1 MFNKKILILSVVV
14 LVFLSG
20 GYLIY
25 QNFQETIPK
34 ETFSETKL
42 DEEVKIQADR
52 DTYTPELSSTVGIG
66 LTPIHTLDRHLETVK
81 FHWHTNYGH
90 FVSWE
95 PPDYKVNLLGDEITN
110 KGEKIYWSYTS
121 KEMDIKKPSVKI
133 SLRIED
139 AKSGQLLTESSLK
152 IYWEDGDIA
161 KVEK

>member
-25 QNFQETIPK
+25 QNFQKTIPK

-66 LTPIHTLDRHLETVK
+66 LTPIHTLSRHPETVK

-90 FVSWE
+90 FISWE
-95 PPDYKVNLLGDEITN
+95 PPDYKVNLLGTEVIN
-110 KGEKIYWSYTS
+110 NGEKIYWSYPS
-121 KEMDIKKPSVKI
+121 SEMDIKKPSVQI
-133 SLRIED
+133 SLSIED
-139 AKSGQLLTESSLK
+139 AQSGQLLTRSILK
-152 IYWEDGDIA
+152 IDWEDGDIA
-161 KVEK
+161 KVKK

>member
-1 MFNKKILILSVVV
+1 MII
-14 LVFLSG
+14 
-20 GYLIY
+20 
-25 QNFQETIPK
+25 
-34 ETFSETKL
+34 
-42 DEEVKIQADR
+42 
-52 DTYTPELSSTVGIG
+52 
-66 LTPIHTLDRHLETVK
+66 
-81 FHWHTNYGH
+81 

-110 KGEKIYWSYTS
+110 KGEKVYWSYTS

>member
-14 LVFLSG
+14 LVFSSG

-52 DTYTPELSSTVGIG
+52 DTYAPELSSIVGIG
-66 LTPIHTLDRHLETVK
+66 LTPIYTLDRHLETVK

-95 PPDYKVNLLGDEITN
+95 LRRNFFYAGNVR
-110 KGEKIYWSYTS
+110 IYCH
-121 KEMDIKKPSVKI
+121 
-133 SLRIED
+133 SL
-139 AKSGQLLTESSLK
+139 AKSQKQKRS
-152 IYWEDGDIA
+152 
-161 KVEK
+161 

>member
-1 MFNKKILILSVVV
+1 MLNKKILILSVVV
-14 LVFLSG
+14 LVFLSV

-34 ETFSETKL
+34 ETFSESKL

-66 LTPIHTLDRHLETVK
+66 LTPIYTLDRHLETVK

-90 FVSWE
+90 FVSWKL
-95 PPDYKVNLLGDEITN
+95 PDYKVNLLGTEVIN
-110 KGEKIYWSYTS
+110 NGEKIYWSYTS
-121 KEMDIKKPSVKI
+121 NEMDLKKPFVQI

-139 AKSGQLLTESSLK
+139 AQSGQLLTESSLK

-161 KVEK
+161 KVKK

>member
-34 ETFSETKL
+34 ETFPETKL

-66 LTPIHTLDRHLETVK
+66 LTPIHTLSRHPETVK

-90 FVSWE
+90 FISWE
-95 PPDYKVNLLGDEITN
+95 PPDYKVNLLGTEIIN
-110 KGEKIYWSYTS
+110 NGEKIYWSYPS
-121 KEMDIKKPSVKI
+121 NEIDIKNPSVQI
-133 SLRIED
+133 SLSIED
-139 AKSGQLLTESSLK
+139 AQSGQLLTRSILK
-152 IYWEDGDIA
+152 IDWEDGNIA
-161 KVEK
+161 KVKK